1 MILSE
6 FKYRIFTSSI
16 LLFLIFL
23 LIQNQ
28 FILMYSVLVFGVLSL
43 IEFFDL
49 IQKITKKILFKFIS
63 KTLFIIFVS
72 TFCILF
78 SYFSFF
84 FQIKILLFI
93 FLFGCIGSDIG
104 GYIFGKI
111 FKGPKLTK
119 ISPNKTYAGMFG
131 GYILSIISYSFFI
144 ENYTLNQIQ
153 LSDIGY
159 VLLVS
164 SISQLGDLAVSY
176 FKRRSKIKNTGN
188 LLPGHGGLLDR
199 IDGLIFVLP
208 IIYAYNLFI

>member
-1 MILSE
+1 MNNEIL
-6 FKYRIFTSSI
+6 KRIISSI
-16 LLFLIFL
+16 ILIPISLFFIIKGSYFFL
-23 LIQNQ
+23 
-28 FILMYSVLVFGVLSL
+28 
-43 IEFFDL
+43 FF
-49 IQKITKKILFKFIS
+49 
-63 KTLFIIFVS
+63 LFIIFLA
-72 TFCILF
+72 T
-78 SYFSFF
+78 SYEWHHMSKNKPYYIFG
-84 FQIKILLFI
+84 LI
-93 FLFGCIGSDIG
+93 FLFLSFVSAYLFRATFFLYDFLILIIICVFTDIG
-104 GYIFGKI
+104 GYIFGKLL
-111 FKGPKLTK
+111 KGPKLTK

-131 GYILSIISYSFFI
+131 GYILSIISYSFFV

-188 LLPGHGGLLDR
+188 LLPGHGGVLDR

>member
-1 MILSE
+1 MS
-6 FKYRIFTSSI
+6 KNKPYYIFG
-16 LLFLIFL
+16 LIFL
-23 LIQNQ
+23 
-28 FILMYSVLVFGVLSL
+28 FLS
-43 IEFFDL
+43 
-49 IQKITKKILFKFIS
+49 
-63 KTLFIIFVS
+63 FVS
-72 TFCILF
+72 AYLFRATFFLYDFLILIIICVF
-78 SYFSFF
+78 T
-84 FQIKILLFI
+84 
-93 FLFGCIGSDIG
+93 DIG
-104 GYIFGKI
+104 GYIFGKLL
-111 FKGPKLTK
+111 KGPKLTK

-131 GYILSIISYSFFI
+131 GYILSIISYSFFV

-188 LLPGHGGLLDR
+188 LLPGHGGVLDR